1 MSTYLFSVISIDKD
15 ANLDIRCL
23 KCAYLFKGL
32 GEKYM
37 NKIVS
42 RIVLPITSSVSKIMK
57 EELTPAPL
65 LPGMKGGP
73 YTTTFGTLPCSIK
86 DKIVNLLFADYE
98 GELGHFTDCAN
109 KKCEK
114 FTETWKMYNLFY
126 NDKRFTRI
134 YRKEVYSAELISN
147 EIRKVIENHNKY
159 YSNNPIPLS
168 QVVVKTESGED
179 ITDILF
185 PNLFTT
191 SSLDFLDDFHV

>member
-1 MSTYLFSVISIDKD
+1 
-15 ANLDIRCL
+15 
-23 KCAYLFKGL
+23 
-32 GEKYM
+32 
-37 NKIVS
+37 
-42 RIVLPITSSVSKIMK
+42 
-57 EELTPAPL
+57 
-65 LPGMKGGP
+65 
-73 YTTTFGTLPCSIK
+73 
-86 DKIVNLLFADYE
+86 
-98 GELGHFTDCAN
+98 
-109 KKCEK
+109 
-114 FTETWKMYNLFY
+114 MYNLFY